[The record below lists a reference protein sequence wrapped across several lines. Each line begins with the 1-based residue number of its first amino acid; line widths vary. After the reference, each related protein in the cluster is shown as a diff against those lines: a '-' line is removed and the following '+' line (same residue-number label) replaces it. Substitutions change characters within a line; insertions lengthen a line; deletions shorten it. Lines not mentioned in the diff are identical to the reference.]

1 LENFEDNL
9 IHPVSIATLHEMEL
23 DKENQLTNLKSDI
36 IKSDPIIC
44 AENLEHHANVG
55 SNYP

>member
-23 DKENQLTNLKSDI
+23 DKGESATNLKSDI
-36 IKSDPIIC
+36 INI
-44 AENLEHHANVG
+44 
-55 SNYP
+55 